1 VSTSKSAATSKP
13 ASKAKRKTYNHGDLR
28 AALLDAADG
37 LLDEGGVEA
46 VSLREVARRTG
57 VTATAT
63 YRHFSDKESLLA
75 ALALRGF
82 QAFGMAL
89 QKGAAKSDNPL
100 ASMGQ
105 TYVRFAL
112 ARPGRFRLM
121 FGPAVADRDRHPE
134 LKAAVEAVTQGFGQ
148 AIQSRSDL
156 DAAPAV
162 TALRLWSMIHGLC
175 HLLLDG
181 MLPGYDPDDLARAI
195 TSKPSK

>member
-1 VSTSKSAATSKP
+1 VSTSKSKP
-13 ASKAKRKTYNHGDLR
+13 ASKRKTYHHGDLR
-28 AALLDAADG
+28 VALLDAADG

-63 YRHFSDKESLLA
+63 YRHFADKESLLA
-75 ALALRGF
+75 ALAVRGF
-82 QAFGMAL
+82 EAFAMAL
-89 QKGAAKSDNPL
+89 QKSAAKSDNPL
-100 ASMGQ
+100 AAMGQ

-134 LKAAVEAVTQGFGQ
+134 LKAAVAQVTQGFGQ
-148 AIQSRSDL
+148 AIQARPDL
-156 DAAPAV
+156 GPAPDV
-162 TALRLWSMIHGLC
+162 VALRLWSMIHGLS

-181 MLPGYDPDDLARAI
+181 MLPGHDPDDLARAI
-195 TSKPSK
+195 TSK